1 MFVCMFRLWFKMSGI
16 QDSEAHFQNRAAE
29 YGLPEEFVTRL
40 RAQGVSTLG
49 HLAFA
54 IFRPGLNSKNVLS
67 MIGQQMSTMG
77 HLSRLVRQQLSE
89 DCTLKVKS
97 F

>member
-54 IFRPGLNSKNVLS
+54 IFRPG
-67 MIGQQMSTMG
+67 
-77 HLSRLVRQQLSE
+77 SE
-89 DCTLKVKS
+89 FEERAFNDWATDVNNGDTSHDWCGSSSQKIAL
-97 F
+97 

>member
-1 MFVCMFRLWFKMSGI
+1 MSGI
-16 QDSEAHFQNRAAE
+16 QDSETHFQNRAAE

-54 IFRPGLNSKNVLS
+54 IFRPGSEFEERAFNDWATDVNNGTPLT
-67 MIGQQMSTMG
+67 I
-77 HLSRLVRQQLSE
+77 VRQQLSE